1 MCIYAQKIKIDQDC
15 ERTDIMK
22 KLKLKKWVKVAMA
35 IISLAIIA
43 IILTHFILNSL
54 SNFNNNAMQ
63 CDQLK
68 GNTCSYY
75 EVQKYVKSG
84 GYNG

>member
-1 MCIYAQKIKIDQDC
+1 MKKIKL
-15 ERTDIMK
+15 R
-22 KLKLKKWVKVAMA
+22 KWVKVAIA
-35 IISLAIIA
+35 TILLVIIA
-43 IILTHFILNSL
+43 IILTHFLLNSL
-54 SNFNNNAMQ
+54 SYFNNSAMQ

>member
-1 MCIYAQKIKIDQDC
+1 
-15 ERTDIMK
+15 MK
-22 KLKLKKWVKVAMA
+22 KLKLRKWVKVAIA
-35 IISLAIIA
+35 IILLITTA
-43 IILTHFILNSL
+43 IILTHFLLNSL
-54 SNFNNNAMQ
+54 SDFNNSAMQ

-75 EVQKYVKSG
+75 EVQNYIKSG

>member
-1 MCIYAQKIKIDQDC
+1 
-15 ERTDIMK
+15 
-22 KLKLKKWVKVAMA
+22 MA
-35 IISLAIIA
+35 IILLVIIA

>member
-1 MCIYAQKIKIDQDC
+1 
-15 ERTDIMK
+15 MK
-22 KLKLKKWVKVAMA
+22 KLKLKKWVKVALA

-43 IILTHFILNSL
+43 IILTHFLLNSL
-54 SNFNNNAMQ
+54 SYFNNSAMQ

-75 EVQKYVKSG
+75 EVKNYIKSG

>member
-1 MCIYAQKIKIDQDC
+1 
-15 ERTDIMK
+15 MK
-22 KLKLKKWVKVAMA
+22 KLKLRKWVKVAMA

-75 EVQKYVKSG
+75 EVKNYIKSG